1 MSISLLDPLPSLPN
15 VAATAGLPVVTPAV
29 LQGRF
34 PLSREAAA
42 QIARY
47 RAEAIDLVR
56 GASDRLLCIV
66 GPCSI
71 HDRQAAFE
79 YAERLRPI
87 AERYADELL
96 IAMRVYLEKPRSS
109 VGWKGLISDPHL
121 DGSCDVAYGLAL
133 GREIVVG
140 VAERGLPV
148 ATELLDGNLSSYF
161 CDAVSWAA
169 IGARTT
175 ESQPHRELAS
185 SLPFPVGF
193 KNGTDGRVDGA
204 LGGIVSAAQPHRR
217 LAPDEH
223 GRLHLLSSAGNP
235 HCHITLRG
243 GEGGPNYDA
252 ASVAAASEAARRVGR
267 AQRVLVDCSHG
278 NSNKNHDNQPLVSAD
293 VAAQVGA
300 GGSDVLGVMIES
312 HLVAGRQALQLGAA
326 GLRYG
331 QSITDA
337 CVDVP
342 RSEQM
347 LDELARAVR
356 AARGAGLQRSA
367 PRSGGA
373 PENGKAKEHGAA
385 NNSGR
390 RRGERGVGAEASVL
404 HDR

>member
-1 MSISLLDPLPSLPN
+1 MSTLLLDLPPSLSSLAIPPLP
-15 VAATAGLPVVTPAV
+15 VETPAA
-29 LQGRF
+29 LRERF
-34 PLSREAAA
+34 PLSARAAGR
-42 QIARY
+42 IARY
-47 RAEAIDLVR
+47 RSEAIDLVR
-56 GASDRLLCIV
+56 GASDRLLCVV

-71 HDRQAAFE
+71 HDREAAFE
-79 YAERLRPI
+79 YAERLQPI
-87 AERYADELL
+87 AERYAGELL
-96 IAMRVYLEKPRSS
+96 VAMRVYLEKPRSS

-121 DGSCDVAYGLAL
+121 DGSCDVAHGLAL
-133 GREIVVG
+133 GREIVAG

-193 KNGTDGRVDGA
+193 KNGTDGRIDGA

-223 GRLHLLSSAGNP
+223 GRLQLLSSPGNA

-252 ASVAAASEAARRVGR
+252 RFVAAASDAARRAGR
-267 AQRVLVDCSHG
+267 AGRVLVDCSHG

-293 VAAQVGA
+293 VAAQVAA
-300 GGSDVLGVMIES
+300 GGRNVLGVMIES
-312 HLVAGRQALQLGAA
+312 HLVAGRQALALGAA

-337 CVDVP
+337 CVDLP

-347 LDELARAVR
+347 LDELARAVQ
-356 AARGAGLQRSA
+356 AARSRAMRPGAEHGDA
-367 PRSGGA
+367 GNPSGGDI
-373 PENGKAKEHGAA
+373 
-385 NNSGR
+385 SGR
-390 RRGERGVGAEASVL
+390 RRAERGIGADPSVL
-404 HDR
+404 NEGQRS

>member
-1 MSISLLDPLPSLPN
+1 MSTSLLLDPLPSPSSATL
-15 VAATAGLPVVTPAV
+15 VAPLPVVTPAA

-34 PLSREAAA
+34 PLSREASGR
-42 QIARY
+42 IARY

-56 GASDRLLCIV
+56 GTSDRLLCVV

-87 AERYADELL
+87 AERYSDELL
-96 IAMRVYLEKPRSS
+96 VAMRVYLEKPRSS

-133 GREIVVG
+133 GREVVVG

-223 GRLHLLSSAGNP
+223 GRLHVLSSAGNP

-278 NSNKNHDNQPLVSAD
+278 NSSKNHDNQPLVSAD
-293 VAAQVGA
+293 VAAQVAA
-300 GGSDVLGVMIES
+300 GGRNVLGVMIES
-312 HLVAGRQALQLGAA
+312 HLVAGRQAMKLGAA

-356 AARGAGLQRSA
+356 AARAAGLHRS
-367 PRSGGA
+367 
-373 PENGKAKEHGAA
+373 AKEHASA
-385 NNSGR
+385 DISGR
-390 RRGERGVGAEASVL
+390 RRGERGLGASASVL
-404 HDR
+404 QDG